1 MLSSTP
7 GATPWCDSL
16 SSVLP
21 SFLACFVDTVGLK
34 IEADGD
40 GFAMNFAA
48 FITNLKSDLT
58 RFYAKESVLNNELR
72 RIPIRRSS
80 ANRVSAKFALMEFSE
95 VRVR

>member
-1 MLSSTP
+1 MLSSIP

-16 SSVLP
+16 YSVLP
-21 SFLACFVDTVGLK
+21 SFLACFFDTVGLK

-40 GFAMNFAA
+40 EPPMNFAA

-72 RIPIRRSS
+72 RTP
-80 ANRVSAKFALMEFSE
+80 
-95 VRVR
+95 

>member
-1 MLSSTP
+1 MLSSIP

-21 SFLACFVDTVGLK
+21 SFLACFFDTVGLK

-40 GFAMNFAA
+40 EPTMNFAA

-72 RIPIRRSS
+72 RTP
-80 ANRVSAKFALMEFSE
+80 
-95 VRVR
+95 